1 MPSAHFRMLIH
12 KAEFAT
18 LRSEL
23 QLLEKV
29 LSLSPLEVSCSRG
42 AKRLLEA
49 GSYMIDTSPDMSYS
63 AVRIRRK
70 AEMFNVKR

>member
-1 MPSAHFRMLIH
+1 MLVH

-29 LSLSPLEVSCSRG
+29 RRMACMPACQACHGSRSTRSPVPCMCAAPGVYGLHG
-42 AKRLLEA
+42 L
-49 GSYMIDTSPDMSYS
+49 
-63 AVRIRRK
+63 
-70 AEMFNVKR
+70 